1 MRLNPGRETDG
12 ELTHDMIVDIYKDFL
27 SEVEMLSHKNHK
39 NVSKMVDALRNERGS
54 LFIIMK
60 YYDEGDLH
68 IQKLKNTIY
77 KE

>member
-1 MRLNPGRETDG
+1 MRLNTGRVTDG